1 MAKITYR
8 LKYKGNKPTQVYI
21 RFSIDR
27 DNRFEKKTSFSIIP
41 NDWSF
46 DKNLP
51 KQNNSTENKKL
62 LNELKRLESFIYNA
76 YNESQSNGTTIDG
89 DWLDHQINQCFGRI
103 EETDNTLLV
112 NHIQYIIDNANTRK
126 VKGRKHLGISESRKK
141 GYGTFKTAIE
151 NYQKTI
157 KKEIRFTDVNKAFV
171 NKFTDWL
178 INTKKYS
185 INYAGKQI
193 DNLKTVCL
201 DAQKNDIPTNDYVTH
216 IQGFTESKED
226 RNIVTLSLDELE
238 QIRNTELKNTAH
250 QNARKWIMLGCAIG
264 QRGGDLM
271 NLTPDNVRYKDGGY
285 YIDLIQQKTKKN
297 ITVSVM
303 DKYVI
308 DIIEND
314 FPYKISIQKL
324 NEHIK
329 EICRIAEIDEP
340 TEGKKM
346 NPETKRKESGT
357 YPKWELVS
365 SHCFRRSFATNYYR
379 KIPTAVLI
387 GITGHSKESLFLE
400 YINQKEDKDTNA
412 DLFRHFHEIMNKNS
426 KPQLKVI
433 KKTIN
438 Q

>member
-1 MAKITYR
+1 MATI
-8 LKYKGNKPTQVYI
+8 KYLLQSKSENAQIYI
-21 RFSIDR
+21 RLSAGR
-27 DNRFEKKTSFSIIP
+27 NLYLKKKTGFVINS
-41 NDWSF
+41 NYWSEKTNF
-46 DKNLP
+46 P
-51 KQNNSTENKKL
+51 KQTTAELKQLRNDLNKLETFIYDSLNNSLSSGE
-62 LNELKRLESFIYNA
+62 
-76 YNESQSNGTTIDG
+76 TIDG
-89 DWLDHQINQCFGRI
+89 NWLDYQINECFGRI

-126 VKGRKHLGISESRKK
+126 VQGRKHLGISESRKK
-141 GYGTFKTAIE
+141 SYGTFKTAIE

-157 KKEIRFTDVNKAFV
+157 KKEIRFTDINKSFV
-171 NKFTDWL
+171 DKFTNWL

-201 DAQKNDIPTNDYVTH
+201 DAQKNDIPTNDYVTK
-216 IQGFTESKED
+216 IQGFSESRED
-226 RNIVTLSLDELE
+226 KNIVTLSFDELE
-238 QIRNTELKNTAH
+238 QIRNTELKNPAH
-250 QNARKWIMLGCAIG
+250 QNVRKWILLGCEIG

-271 NLTPDNVRYKDGGY
+271 SLTPDNVRYKDGGY
-285 YIDLIQQKTKKN
+285 YIDLTQQKTKKD
-297 ITVSVM
+297 ITVSVI
-303 DKYVI
+303 DPYVI
-308 DIIEND
+308 DIVEND
-314 FPYKISIQKL
+314 FPYPISIQKL

-329 EICRIAEIDEP
+329 EVCKLAEINTP

-346 NPETKRKESGT
+346 NPKTKRKET
-357 YPKWELVS
+357 NIFPKWELVS

-412 DLFRHFHEIMNKNS
+412 DLFRHFHEIMNKNN
-426 KPQLKVI
+426 KPQLKVV
-433 KKTIN
+433 KKASN